1 MHKYLVIAL
10 LFASCAVGG
19 RVPLTKKPISK
30 ATFHTYRESVANRE
44 VYQTNG
50 LGQVIPL
57 KDYMNTQYF
66 AEVKVGTPA

>member
-1 MHKYLVIAL
+1 MQKFIVIAL

-30 ATFHTYRESVANRE
+30 ATFHAYREAVANRE
-44 VYQTNG
+44 AIQSTG

-57 KDYMNTQYF
+57 KDYMNT
-66 AEVKVGTPA
+66 